1 MKKSPALGESKL
13 LARGLVAN
21 RGRMGRGEGGGS
33 ALTWCQAL
41 AGAATQCWEPSETSA
56 GPLHPT
62 PVPPYPLQ
70 SCLGPPGAWH
80 LDVLIATAQG
90 RGCARA
96 GPCPQAAELRGAVPL
111 LLSPLPPLLRAPVVH
126 LALQPSSTQRHIL
139 SSQRGRGFWGQRQRG
154 RDGVKFC
161 GHIEGPVSLVSGRE
175 LQQGRYLAWRL
186 GHSSSQA
193 GVAYKIKSCPRH
205 PIPCQCGQEKRNL
218 KKPFS
223 SEGRVPVASPPEE
236 CVRKFC
242 TALVSLCKSSY
253 TLEFSGFLRSQ
264 GFSLCPQD
272 GLWQQ
277 RASPGA
283 GSQLSK
289 AVPDHDHGPWAQ
301 TAGARPAHR
310 HTPSGA
316 SAQAPVSVGFQ
327 EDTHAHMHG

>member
-1 MKKSPALGESKL
+1 MRAPFLPGGFLGSGWALSLEGWKAAVGPFPDDES
-13 LARGLVAN
+13 APCR
-21 RGRMGRGEGGGS
+21 
-33 ALTWCQAL
+33 TWLCL
-41 AGAATQCWEPSETSA
+41 RLRPPST
-56 GPLHPT
+56 T
-62 PVPPYPLQ
+62 F
-70 SCLGPPGAWH
+70 
-80 LDVLIATAQG
+80 T
-90 RGCARA
+90 
-96 GPCPQAAELRGAVPL
+96 
-111 LLSPLPPLLRAPVVH
+111 PLLRIPPPVPAQPPPAPPTAATPKTCTWAAGVW
-126 LALQPSSTQRHIL
+126 ALSPGGQESSSKQPSSTQRHIL

-236 CVRKFC
+236 CLRKFC
-242 TALVSLCKSSY
+242 TALMSLCKSSY